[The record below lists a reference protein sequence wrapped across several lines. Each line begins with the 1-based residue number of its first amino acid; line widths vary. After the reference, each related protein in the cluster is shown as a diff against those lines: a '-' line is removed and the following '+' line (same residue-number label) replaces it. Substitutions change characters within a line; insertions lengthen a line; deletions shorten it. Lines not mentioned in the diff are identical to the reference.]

1 MPGPGAGGCGK
12 HNPRLSALA
21 SRCGR
26 LSPQRPVTLLED
38 EKPCVPGAW
47 AVLVPAC
54 PGANGPCGA
63 QAPAVGPEVL
73 GREGSRSM
81 QPQVGEPAGEQ
92 KGQGPSPSPQEHR
105 RASPPA
111 ADASSPHPHP
121 HPQAIPSAAE
131 LRHPLRRG
139 QERAPAQRG
148 PQHHQGRGGPRRAG
162 PEAGRGPAGG
172 PAWRQGR
179 LIGSPLWAQC
189 RRLPS

>member
-1 MPGPGAGGCGK
+1 MCQGLALGAVE
-12 HNPRLSALA
+12 NTTPA
-21 SRCGR
+21 SR
-26 LSPQRPVTLLED
+26 LSPLGAAACLPRDLSLSSRMRSPVS
-38 EKPCVPGAW
+38 
-47 AVLVPAC
+47 
-54 PGANGPCGA
+54 
-63 QAPAVGPEVL
+63 QVL
-73 GREGSRSM
+73 GLSWCPPTLGPMGRVEPEHQRWAQRCLAERGAAPSR
-81 QPQVGEPAGEQ
+81 GAGREQ

-105 RASPPA
+105 RASPA
-111 ADASSPHPHP
+111 ADTSSPHPHP